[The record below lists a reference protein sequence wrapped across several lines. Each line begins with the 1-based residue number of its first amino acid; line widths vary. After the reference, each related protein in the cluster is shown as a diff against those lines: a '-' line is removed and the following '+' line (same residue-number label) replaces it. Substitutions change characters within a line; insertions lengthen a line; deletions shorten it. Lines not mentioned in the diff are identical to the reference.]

1 METELFYS
9 RHVEGVENLFSYI
22 MEGLTNDYNN
32 HIYYSG
38 LMGLNFSK
46 TTENVTII
54 DNTAILD
61 EFGYSSE
68 VVAVIKLNM
77 TTDVNIDVGFK
88 GQFFRVRLRAVV
100 TQDDVVFC
108 IDDLEIPVTMRE
120 EGIATYIFEQ
130 LGIYIAEHKTVVT
143 IQLVDGSP
151 NYNETQGIVTH
162 LAIKHGMVPSS
173 ETLENL
179 ELVTQI

>member
-1 METELFYS
+1 MKTSVNYIQ
-9 RHVEGVENLFSYI
+9 HVTGVERLFSYI
-22 MEGLTNDYNN
+22 MEGLLNDYNN

-46 TTENVTII
+46 TTKCVTII
-54 DNTAILD
+54 DNTAVLD
-61 EFGYSSE
+61 ECGYSSE

-88 GQFFRVRLRAVV
+88 GQFFRVRLRAVI
-100 TQDDVVFC
+100 TQDDVLFC

-120 EGIATYIFEQ
+120 EGIANYIFKQ
-130 LGIYIAEHKTVVT
+130 LGIYIAEHKTVVA
-143 IQLVDGSP
+143 IQMVDGSP
-151 NYNETQGIVTH
+151 DYSETQGIVTH
-162 LAIKHGMVPSS
+162 LAVKHGMVPSS